1 VTPRHSDIGL
11 VLGGGGAV
19 GHGFLRGVLAAL
31 EDATGFDPR
40 AARVI
45 VGTSSGAT
53 TAALVRAGLTGR
65 DLAARACGGQ
75 VPGRLERVED
85 MGGAGNPGQRRP
97 AVPSLRVGPPASL
110 RGFRAAMRQ
119 PACTRA
125 GAVAAALLPCGS
137 MPTRAHDGPF
147 GVLFPAGWPGDDLWI
162 SAVRVDD
169 ASRVM
174 FGRSGDPQTDLPT
187 AVAASCALPGLF
199 RPVVVDESRYIDG
212 AAWSATNADVLADE
226 RLDLVIVVAPMSHG
240 GTPFHRLH
248 RRYLRQEVG
257 VLRRAGTPVVTIE
270 PTRRDVVAMGPD
282 VMDRRR
288 RDPVTREV
296 RESTR
301 RRLLEGDLAEVRELV
316 RRT

>member
-1 VTPRHSDIGL
+1 MRSRTSDIGL

-19 GHGFLRGVLAAL
+19 GHGFVRGVLAAL

-75 VPGRLERVED
+75 VPGRLERLED
-85 MGGAGNPGQRRP
+85 DARDSTPGSRRR
-97 AVPSLRVGPPASL
+97 AVPALALGPPASM
-110 RGFRAAMRQ
+110 RGLRAALRQ
-119 PACTRA
+119 PAGTRA

-147 GVLFPAGWPGDDLWI
+147 GTLFPAGWPGDDLWI

-169 ASRVM
+169 GSRVM

-199 RPVVVDESRYIDG
+199 RPVVVDECRYIDG
-212 AAWSATNADVLADE
+212 AAWSATNADVLAD
-226 RLDLVIVVAPMSHG
+226 RHLDLVIVVAPMSHG

-257 VLRRAGTPVVTIE
+257 ALRRVGTPVVTIE
-270 PTRRDVVAMGPD
+270 PTRPDLVAMGPD
-282 VMDRRR
+282 LMDRRR
-288 RDPVTREV
+288 RDPVTRDV
-296 RESTR
+296 REGTR

-316 RRT
+316 RRI